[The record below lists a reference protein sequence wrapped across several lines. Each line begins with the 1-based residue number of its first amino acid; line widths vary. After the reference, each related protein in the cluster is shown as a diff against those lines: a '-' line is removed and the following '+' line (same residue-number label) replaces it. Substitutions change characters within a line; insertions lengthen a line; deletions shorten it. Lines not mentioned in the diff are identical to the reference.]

1 MRIMFAAAG
10 LALGAGAAA
19 DAQQGRFEF
28 NSDTMIARDDPFSPD
43 DELLAGPG
51 GQPFGLATG
60 FDSNN
65 WGRWVQPLSGRQ
77 VLRFEQ
83 QVRVRSYF
91 DRDGLDSILLTPRI
105 QYWNTTQD
113 NVFQFRLSAAYSHLS
128 RDGSTQW
135 TRPEA
140 EAQLRWRP
148 RGDRT
153 LETVGRLR
161 LNAYDFRG
169 AALQGLSSTRV
180 RAGVEQF
187 MRAPDDAWEVRLSA
201 FRETA
206 DADSEAFSFDETRL
220 GAGVSWRAGTRT
232 TLSLAADYRDRDYK
246 DVFSPALPVTR
257 SDQRWLAE
265 ARVEHRLSERA
276 TAFAAAGYLDNKSN
290 IASRDYGG
298 AVWRLGV
305 RFRF

>member
-1 MRIMFAAAG
+1 MRIVFAAAG
-10 LALGAGAAA
+10 LALAAGAGAE
-19 DAQQGRFEF
+19 AQEGRFEF
-28 NSDTMIARDDPFSPD
+28 NSDNMIARDDPFSPD

-83 QVRVRSYF
+83 QVRGRTYF
-91 DRDGLDSILLTPRI
+91 DRDGLDSILLTPRL

-113 NVFQFRLSAAYSHLS
+113 NTVQFRLMAAYSHLS

-180 RAGVEQF
+180 RAGIEQYV
-187 MRAPDDAWEVRLSA
+187 RAPDDAWEVRLSA

-220 GAGVSWRAGTRT
+220 GAGVTWRAGTRT
-232 TLSLAADYRDRDYK
+232 TLGLAADYRDRDYK
-246 DVFSPALPVTR
+246 DVFSTALPVTR
-257 SDQRWLAE
+257 ADQRLLAE
-265 ARVEHRLSERA
+265 AQVDYRLSERT
-276 TAFAAAGYLDNKSN
+276 TAFAAAGYMSNQSN

-298 AVWRLGV
+298 AVWRLGL

>member
-1 MRIMFAAAG
+1 MRITFAAAG
-10 LALGAGAAA
+10 LALMTGAAA
-19 DAQQGRFEF
+19 QAQEGRFEF

-43 DELLAGPG
+43 DELTAGPG

-60 FDSNN
+60 LDSNN

-83 QVRVRSYF
+83 QVRARTYF

-113 NVFQFRLSAAYSHLS
+113 NTFQFRVSAAYSHLA

-161 LNAYDFRG
+161 VNAYDFRG

-180 RAGVEQF
+180 RAGIEQF
-187 MRAPDDAWEVRLSA
+187 VRAPDDAWEVRLSA

-206 DADSEAFSFDETRL
+206 DADREAFSFDETRL

-232 TLSLAADYRDRDYK
+232 TLGLAADYRDRDYK
-246 DVFSPALPVTR
+246 DAFSQALPVTR

-265 ARVEHRLSERA
+265 ARVEYQLSERT
-276 TAFAAAGYLDNKSN
+276 TAFAAAGYMYNQSK

-298 AVWRLGV
+298 AVWRLGL

>member
-1 MRIMFAAAG
+1 MRITIAAAG
-10 LALGAGAAA
+10 LALAAGAAA
-19 DAQQGRFEF
+19 QAQQGRFELT
-28 NSDTMIARDDPFSPD
+28 SDNMIARDDPFSPD
-43 DELLAGPG
+43 EPLLAGPG
-51 GQPFGLATG
+51 GLPFGLETG
-60 FDSNN
+60 FDSNT
-65 WGRWVQPLSGRQ
+65 WARWVQPLSGRQ
-77 VLRFEQ
+77 VLRVEQ
-83 QVRVRSYF
+83 QVRARTYF
-91 DRDGLDSILLTPRI
+91 DRDGLDSLLLTPRI
-105 QYWNTTQD
+105 QYWNTTRD
-113 NVFQFRLSAAYSHLS
+113 NTIQFRLSAAYSHLT

-148 RGDRT
+148 RGDTT

-187 MRAPDDAWEVRLSA
+187 VRAPDNAWEVRLSA

-220 GAGVSWRAGTRT
+220 GAGVTWRAGTRT
-232 TLSLAADYRDRDYK
+232 TLGLAADYRDRDYK
-246 DVFSPALPVTR
+246 DVFSTALPVTR
-257 SDQRWLAE
+257 SDQRLLTE
-265 ARVEHRLSERA
+265 ARVEHQLGERT
-276 TAFAAAGYLDNKSN
+276 TAFAAAGYLDNQSN

>member
-1 MRIMFAAAG
+1 MRITFAAAG
-10 LALGAGAAA
+10 LALMTGAAA
-19 DAQQGRFEF
+19 DAQDGRFEF

-43 DELLAGPG
+43 DELATGPG

-65 WGRWVQPLSGRQ
+65 WARWVQPLSARQ

-83 QVRVRSYF
+83 QVRVRSYS

-105 QYWNTTQD
+105 QYWTTTQD
-113 NVFQFRLSAAYSHLS
+113 NTVQFRVSAAYSHLT

-161 LNAYDFRG
+161 INAYDFRG

-187 MRAPDDAWEVRLSA
+187 VRAPDEAWEVRLSA
-201 FRETA
+201 FREMA
-206 DADSEAFSFDETRL
+206 DADQEAFSFDETRL
-220 GAGVSWRAGTRT
+220 GADVSWRAGTRT
-232 TLSLAADYRDRDYK
+232 TLGLAADYRDRDYK
-246 DVFSPALPVTR
+246 DAFSPAVPLER
-257 SDQRWLAE
+257 SDQRLLTE
-265 ARVEHRLSERA
+265 ARIEHRLGERA
-276 TAFAAAGYLDNKSN
+276 TVFAAAGHLDNQSN
-290 IASRDYGG
+290 IAARDYGG